1 MEETMLQ
8 FMKVTQISFKN
19 QESSMKK
26 LETQIGQL
34 AEQLSSRED
43 GRFPSNTVINPKEQ
57 CQAVMTRSG
66 AVVGS
71 PKPAEKREKTKEEE
85 KIKSDLEERNFT
97 LLKRENSKMDTFPK
111 TVRRTK
117 RQILEDSNK
126 PLDEEK
132 YKRLSYPQRVINP
145 KQERQY
151 ERFLDVFKKL
161 QINIPF
167 AEALEQMPSYAK
179 FMKELLSKKRKL
191 ENDKTVPL
199 TEELSAILQR
209 KLPQKLK
216 DPGSFSIPCFIGNCT
231 IGKALCDLGAS
242 INLMPLAIMKRLG
255 IEEAKHTS
263 ITLQLAD
270 RSYTYP
276 YGIVEDLLVK
286 IEKFI
291 FPAYFFILDI
301 EVDADISLILG
312 RPFLAIGRALI
323 DVQKEEL
330 MLRV

>member
-1 MEETMLQ
+1 
-8 FMKVTQISFKN
+8 
-19 QESSMKK
+19 MKK
-26 LETQIGQL
+26 LETQIRQL
-34 AEQLSSRED
+34 AEQLSSIED
-43 GRFPSNTVINPKEQ
+43 GRFLSNIVINLKEQ

-85 KIKSDLEERNFT
+85 KIKSELEEGNFT
-97 LLKRENSKMDTFPK
+97 LLKRENSEMDTFPK

-132 YKRLSYPQRVINP
+132 YKQLPYPQRVTNP

-151 ERFLDVFKKL
+151 ERFLD
-161 QINIPF
+161 
-167 AEALEQMPSYAK
+167 
-179 FMKELLSKKRKL
+179 
-191 ENDKTVPL
+191 
-199 TEELSAILQR
+199 R

-216 DPGSFSIPCFIGNCT
+216 DPGSFSILCYIGNCT

-242 INLMPLAIMKRLG
+242 INLMPLAIMNRLR
-255 IEEAKHTS
+255 IEEVKPTS

-276 YGIVEDLLVK
+276 YGIVKDLLVK
-286 IEKFI
+286 IDKFI
-291 FPAYFFILDI
+291 FLADFVILDM
-301 EVDADISLILG
+301 EVDANIPLILG

-323 DVQKEEL
+323 DVQKGEL
-330 MLRV
+330 RLTVQSAG